1 MFIESSIRRK
11 KRQLENQP
19 FKAEIVNKKERKSLE
34 FILIRLL
41 KTGKKGKTN
50 FFVNCSENKLFVRL
64 GDLVGSRCVFENA
77 EGEGE
82 IVQGKDES

>member
-1 MFIESSIRRK
+1 MNLVFEEK
-11 KRQLENQP
+11 KGSLKINRSKL
-19 FKAEIVNKKERKSLE
+19 KLLIKKERKSLE